1 MSGSLASDALFS
13 LESGQMNTLSI
24 HLKAQ
29 PPAEIRAESLSAME
43 ALKHLNIKR
52 LDEVAAVR
60 VNGELRDLSSPLETG
75 AELEPIYIDSEEGL
89 EVLRHSTSHVM
100 AEAVKTLFPG
110 VKVTI
115 GPAVQDGFYYDF
127 DYERPFKAEDLPK
140 IEAKMRE
147 IIAADLSFVREE
159 VSSEEALALFKRQG
173 EDYKVELINDLGAER
188 VSLYTQ
194 GSFTDLCRGPHV
206 PSTGMIQA
214 FHLTKVAGAYW
225 RGDENRTMLSRIYG
239 VAFADKKTLKRYLQ
253 ELKEVEKRDHRRLT
267 KELDLLSF
275 HDEGGAGLAYWHP
288 KGGQIRVIIEDY
300 WRKRHYAG
308 GYDIVFTPHIGRSQL
323 WRTSGHLDFYKD
335 GMYSPMDVD
344 GQDYYIKP
352 MNCPFHI
359 LIYKSRLRSY
369 RELPLRWAELGTVY
383 RYERSGTLH
392 GLMRVRG
399 FTQDDAHVFCTPAQV
414 EDEILRVLEF
424 SLDLLSGF
432 GFDDV
437 KIDLSVRDPNKP
449 EKYAGADEM
458 WQQAEMSLV
467 KAIAAKGLNY
477 EKMEGEAVFYGP
489 KIDIKIKDALRRE
502 WQCTTIQFDF
512 NLPERFDMSFVG
524 EDGNAHRPY
533 MIHRALLGSLERFFG
548 ILVEHYG
555 GAFPVWLSPVQAVI
569 LTVTDRNI
577 PYAEKLLQTLSEAA
591 VRVKGDFRNEK
602 LGLKVREAQLQKIPY
617 MLILG
622 DRECEREGA
631 TPRLRT
637 GENLPFMTAKE
648 LIDRI
653 GEDCKQRR

>member
-1 MSGSLASDALFS
+1 MT
-13 LESGQMNTLSI
+13 TLPI
-24 HLKAQ
+24 NLKDQ
-29 PPAEIRAESLSAME
+29 PPAEIESESLSAME
-43 ALKHLNIKR
+43 ALKHLKSKGLQR
-52 LDEVAAVR
+52 TVAVR
-60 VNGELRDLSSPLETG
+60 VNGDLCDLSSPIASQ
-75 AELEPIYIDSEEGL
+75 AELEPIYLDSEEGL
-89 EVLRHSTSHVM
+89 EILRHSTSHVM
-100 AEAVKTLFPG
+100 AMAVQELFPG

-115 GPAVQDGFYYDF
+115 GPAIKDGFYYDF
-127 DYERPFKAEDLPK
+127 DYERPFKEDDLPK
-140 IEAKMRE
+140 IEEKMNE
-147 IIAADLSFVREE
+147 IIAADLPFVRKEMG
-159 VSSEEALALFKRQG
+159 SQEAIDFFKSRG
-173 EDYKVELINDLGAER
+173 EDYKVELIRDLGAET

-206 PSTGMIQA
+206 PSTGVIKA
-214 FHLTKVAGAYW
+214 FHLNKVAGAYW
-225 RGDENRTMLSRIYG
+225 RGDEHRAMLSRIYG
-239 VAFADKKTLKRYLQ
+239 VAFADKKTLKRYIEQ
-253 ELKEVEKRDHRRLT
+253 LKEVEKRDHRRLI
-267 KELDLLSF
+267 KDLDLISF

-288 KGGQIRVIIEDY
+288 KGGQIRVLIEDY
-300 WRKRHYAG
+300 WRKRHYDG

-323 WRTSGHLDFYKD
+323 WQTSGHLDFYKD

-359 LIYKSRLRSY
+359 MMYKSGLRSY

-399 FTQDDAHVFCTPAQV
+399 FTQDDAHIFCTPDQV

-424 SLDLLSGF
+424 SLDLLGGF

-458 WQQAEMSLV
+458 WRQAEMSLV
-467 KAIAAKGLNY
+467 KAIEEKNLNY

-489 KIDIKIKDALRRE
+489 KIDIKIKDALGRE

-524 EDGNAHRPY
+524 EDGKEHRPY

-548 ILVEHYG
+548 ILVEHYA
-555 GAFPVWLSPVQAVI
+555 GAFPTWLAPVQALI

-577 PYAEKLLQTLSEAA
+577 PYAEELFKTLSDAG

-602 LGLKVREAQLQKIPY
+602 LGLKVREAQLQKVPY
-617 MLILG
+617 MAIVG
-622 DRECEREGA
+622 DKECENEGV
-631 TPRLRT
+631 TPRLRS
-637 GENLPFMTAKE
+637 GHNLPLMTAKE
-648 LIDRI
+648 LIDMISEECR
-653 GEDCKQRR
+653 KRR